1 MKIVLRFKHKVKM
14 KLSIENNIYEQKIYE
29 LENKIETLQSQL
41 DLYQ

>member
-1 MKIVLRFKHKVKM
+1 M